1 MVILSCLDLLVGH
14 LTALRLLAEQV
25 CLGEYQHHWLVR
37 FDLRNLVLPPVNI
50 IERVWVWHRH
60 TYHKHVR
67 APVLSG
73 TIDTK
78 MIVSARVMDLDID
91 LDFLDVLGTAEDIKH
106 GRLVILREAILQ
118 VVAYEARFADRSVAD
133 KHDFN

>member
-1 MVILSCLDLLVGH
+1 M
-14 LTALRLLAEQV
+14 
-25 CLGEYQHHWLVR
+25 
-37 FDLRNLVLPPVNI
+37 I
-50 IERVWVWHRH
+50 IS
-60 TYHKHVR
+60 T
-67 APVLSG
+67 
-73 TIDTK
+73 
-78 MIVSARVMDLDID
+78 RVMDLDID